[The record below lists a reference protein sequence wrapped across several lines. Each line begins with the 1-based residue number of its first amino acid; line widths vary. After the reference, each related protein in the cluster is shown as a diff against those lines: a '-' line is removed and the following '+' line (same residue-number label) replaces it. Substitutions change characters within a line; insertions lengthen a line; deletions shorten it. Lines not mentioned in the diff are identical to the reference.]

1 MATKH
6 KLRFIYWIV
15 PTVLGKLGTT
25 MENKKVLKILKTKK
39 RTENFFTILKMAI
52 YERMVTLKMISLL
65 TPIFP
70 ITKTEKLKKKETIKR
85 VSETGNGLSTT
96 LTAQ

>member
-1 MATKH
+1 
-6 KLRFIYWIV
+6 
-15 PTVLGKLGTT
+15 